1 MRRIV
6 WGLIKLSL
14 ASLLAGWLLGVFGIT
29 QDSILQAAS
38 LTRDDISNFLSRA
51 TDWTVPRLVLG
62 ALVVVPVWLFT
73 YLFLPS
79 GDD

>member
-1 MRRIV
+1 MRRMT
-6 WGLIKLSL
+6 WGMIKLSL

-38 LTRDDISNFLSRA
+38 LTRDDIATFLTRA
-51 TDWTVPRLVLG
+51 TDWTVPRLTLG
-62 ALVVVPVWLFT
+62 ALVVVPIWLFT